1 MLAAAFLSIAAATED
16 PAPDKYIPLTRNE
29 LSRLPTTII
38 RLASTP
44 ARCTGPP
51 GDGATSTAPRPATTS
66 GKPLPN
72 NERHDL
78 QLESGDY
85 PGAHVAGRRIRP
97 PNRKV
102 AGHTPAPS
110 SYRSF
115 PTGPVL
121 SCVELAAQR
130 RRTMSRC

>member
-97 PNRKV
+97 LTGKWLATRLPP
-102 AGHTPAPS
+102 PAIAHSRPDQ
-110 SYRSF
+110 
-115 PTGPVL
+115 
-121 SCVELAAQR
+121 SCRA
-130 RRTMSRC
+130 